1 MCLPTTRWW
10 LSAAAVVVLMLTALA
25 PLGAVE
31 EARDLRGD
39 VPSAAAVRARLTALQ
54 EARASAEADLA
65 LLGKQL
71 EEAVEALSSLSTAD
85 QLLAARIE
93 KTRESTL
100 EMAVDVFIS
109 DSPNA
114 GVHLLFEIEA
124 ASDMRWSQHLLDN
137 ALSAPVRDN
146 ASLLRE
152 LEGQADA
159 ELLEAVSHIEEL
171 RSKIERLAKRLDD
184 LDEQRAESDAL
195 LVIANAWDRADTAI
209 AESPYGFAPR
219 ERWEKLRYCESA
231 HDYRAVSPSGV
242 YRGAYQFD
250 RTTWR
255 SVGGTGDPASAEPR
269 EQDARAREL
278 YALRGHQPWPVCGRH
293 IR

>member
-1 MCLPTTRWW
+1 MCLSTTRWR

-54 EARASAEADLA
+54 EVRASAEADLA

-71 EEAVEALSSLSTAD
+71 EEAVEALGRLSTAD

-109 DSPNA
+109 DGPNA
-114 GVHLLFEIEA
+114 GIHLLFDIEA

-137 ALSAPVRDN
+137 ALSAPVHDN

-184 LDEQRAESDAL
+184 IDEQRAESDAL
-195 LVIANAWDRADTAI
+195 LVIANAWDRADIAI

-255 SVGGTGDPASAEPR
+255 SVGGTGDPAAAAPR

-278 YALRGHQPWPVCGRH
+278 YAWRGHQPWPVCGRH